1 MRMYSLTIETISYL
15 GDVDL
20 QVIIDNNL
28 TFISNS

>member
-1 MRMYSLTIETISYL
+1 MRIYSLKIETVSYL

-20 QVIIDNNL
+20 QVIIDSNL